1 MIYKKIRQK
10 NRKRPKLGRFSHKIL
25 VKTMKVS
32 KYISKK
38 DNKRLGKTN
47 PRIVG
52 RTVAKKA
59 VGNKERLR
67 KMKKMGKMGI
77 LRRMSKMGLMRG
89 NSEKGIDAIE
99 YY

>member
-1 MIYKKIRQK
+1 MIFKKIRQK

-52 RTVAKKA
+52 QTVAKKA
-59 VGNKERLR
+59 VSNKERLR
-67 KMKKMGKMGI
+67 TMAKMEI

-89 NSEKGIDAIE
+89 RGNSERVLMR
-99 YY
+99 